1 MPVEHTMYPE
11 NECHFCHQRYPSNQ
25 YHVCA
30 GFCGWCL
37 SAPCQCAADERQ
49 NRARLL
55 APDLDDLQMSLSKRD
70 MAEIIKLRA
79 RIAELEAQLTPI
91 PFSERTPDRYGTFMF
106 YSRAGW
112 WSSAWYS
119 DITQEI
125 ILREYTHWL
134 PLPPAPEDN
143 A

>member
-1 MPVEHTMYPE
+1 MTDELKPCP
-11 NECHFCHQRYPSNQ
+11 
-25 YHVCA
+25 
-30 GFCGWCL
+30 FCGGGGAGYIDDVQYPDTPHERVWYAVTCGKCDANGAWDL
-37 SAPCQCAADERQ
+37 GKSGAAEKW
-49 NRARLL
+49 NTRAVED
-55 APDLDDLQMSLSKRD
+55 A
-70 MAEIIKLRA
+70 LRA

>member
-1 MPVEHTMYPE
+1 MTDELKACP
-11 NECHFCHQRYPSNQ
+11 
-25 YHVCA
+25 
-30 GFCGWCL
+30 FCGGGGAGYIDDVQYPDTPHERVWYAVTCGKCDANGAWDL
-37 SAPCQCAADERQ
+37 GKSGAAEKW
-49 NRARLL
+49 NTRAVED
-55 APDLDDLQMSLSKRD
+55 A
-70 MAEIIKLRA
+70 LRA

>member
-79 RIAELEAQLTPI
+79 RIAELEARLTPVK
-91 PFSERTPDRYGTFMF
+91 FSERKPPLVGRYLYFHKQ
-106 YSRAGW
+106 YRR
-112 WSSAWYS
+112 WYEEMWPY
-119 DITQEI
+119 DPNKF
-125 ILREYTHWL
+125 THWL